1 MWIKID
7 KNVFTHNTD
16 VYICHAYRK
25 LTAKTCFRFK
35 NDNFD
40 FFEQLE
46 SDFIKYDNLGFVF
59 ITGDIV
65 ERQMSMTLF
74 CMINT

>member
-7 KNVFTHNTD
+7 KNVSSHNTD

-25 LTAKTCFRFK
+25 PTATTCFRFI

-40 FFEQLE
+40 LFEQLE
-46 SDFIKYDNLGFVF
+46 SDFLMYDNL
-59 ITGDIV
+59 
-65 ERQMSMTLF
+65 
-74 CMINT
+74 